1 MRKTYYLLRPSLTI
15 IQIITGEERGLRGL
29 REVGNF
35 VVIVT
40 LSLLVAIQVISA
52 ELPST
57 SCAMNRLGLMTEQW
71 EQSGNSFLVLV
82 KCSECEG
89 DMYQPAAYLPALMA
103 QKN

>member
-52 ELPST
+52 ELLST
-57 SCAMNRLGLMTEQW
+57 SCAMNRQLWSDDRAVGAVW
-71 EQSGNSFLVLV
+71 EQFPCFSQMSRV
-82 KCSECEG
+82 
-89 DMYQPAAYLPALMA
+89 
-103 QKN
+103 

>member
-15 IQIITGEERGLRGL
+15 IQIITGEERGLVGL

-52 ELPST
+52 ELLST
-57 SCAMNRLGLMTEQW
+57 SCAMNRQLLSDDRAVGPVGTVSL
-71 EQSGNSFLVLV
+71 F
-82 KCSECEG
+82 
-89 DMYQPAAYLPALMA
+89 
-103 QKN
+103 